1 MRSKNELTFRSGK
14 WLGVPNCGT
23 SFLYFSF
30 SFGIMRKEEKEMWID
45 SNVMALILFAV
56 WFVFGWAYMS
66 EMDRLEELESADD
79 ED

>member
-1 MRSKNELTFRSGK
+1 
-14 WLGVPNCGT
+14 
-23 SFLYFSF
+23 
-30 SFGIMRKEEKEMWID
+30 MWID

-56 WFVFGWAYMS
+56 WFIFGWSYMS

>member
-1 MRSKNELTFRSGK
+1 MESGWEFRIAELASYI
-14 WLGVPNCGT
+14 
-23 SFLYFSF
+23 FLF

-56 WFVFGWAYMS
+56 WFIFGWAYMS